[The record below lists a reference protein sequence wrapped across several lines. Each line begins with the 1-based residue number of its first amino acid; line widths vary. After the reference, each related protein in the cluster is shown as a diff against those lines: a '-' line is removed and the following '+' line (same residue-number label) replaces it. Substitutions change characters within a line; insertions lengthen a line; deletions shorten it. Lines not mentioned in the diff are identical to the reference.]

1 MKRRSFVKNSSLTT
15 IAIGLVPGIS
25 LAQDPMF
32 SITELMGKEDIPL
45 FGDKGSQLREEPYEA
60 FTQMKKAAYS
70 DGIDLKIVSGYRD
83 FYRQRTIWEGKF
95 ARYTEDNEMKPLDA
109 IDKIIEYSTIPG
121 TSRHHWGTDMDIYD
135 GYRKT
140 NGGDILV
147 PGNYEGDGP
156 FADLKRWMDEHASK
170 YDFYL
175 VYTNEPKRRGF
186 KYEPWHYSYAPLS
199 VPMLTEFRKKNIMA
213 LLGKEDIDGFSY
225 FTTGF
230 VRSYI
235 QDNLLDINPVLL

>member
-1 MKRRSFVKNSSLTT
+1 MTAMAL
-15 IAIGLVPGIS
+15 GMVPGMI

-60 FTQMKKAAYS
+60 FREMKKAAYA

-83 FYRQRTIWEGKF
+83 FYRQRAIWEGKF
-95 ARYTEDNEMKPLDA
+95 ARYTEDDGMQPLPA

-121 TSRHHWGTDMDIYD
+121 TSRHHWGTDMDICD
-135 GYRKT
+135 GYR
-140 NGGDILV
+140 NVQGDILV
-147 PGNYEGDGP
+147 PENYEGDGP
-156 FADLKRWMDEHASK
+156 FTDLKNWMDEHAGT
-170 YDFYL
+170 YDFHL
-175 VYTNEPKRRGF
+175 VYTDDPRRKGF

-213 LLGKEDIDGFSY
+213 LLGKEDVDGFSY

-235 QDNLLDINPVLL
+235 QDNLLDINSVLL